1 LNDEECRK
9 KIRMLTLVTVVGQEI
24 PGRVNYSVVQEA
36 LNIPEEEVELWI
48 LDGNCFLFLLLLLL
62 LLFN

>member
-1 LNDEECRK
+1 
-9 KIRMLTLVTVVGQEI
+9 MLTLVTVVGQEI

-62 LLFN
+62 LLLLFN